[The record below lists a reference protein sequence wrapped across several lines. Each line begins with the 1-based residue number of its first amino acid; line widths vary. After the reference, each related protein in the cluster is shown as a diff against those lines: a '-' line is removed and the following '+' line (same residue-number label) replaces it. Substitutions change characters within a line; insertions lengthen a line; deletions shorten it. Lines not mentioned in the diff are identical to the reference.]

1 MFARFQQSLKT
12 KLFKKD
18 VLHYLYYNTPLNR
31 HEELIMKLS
40 VLAVTIAAIMASSAF
55 AADIKPRHGG
65 FLGSVGTAVDKLDVI
80 KFTCGAL
87 PAPPNPPAVYNQAVA
102 AVIDKSTVAAGQ
114 KPVLNVRIAPWNG
127 TTCNWATGGTTQ
139 QDAVG
144 VNGQVAGAL
153 SPDGNAISSLQSVIS
168 IAPGGIYCAKVT
180 KTAGL
185 QNTATGA
192 ASASGAESYE
202 LDTHCQDSSQP
213 TNHNGSTSAYLCNE
227 GTPATCAH
235 D

>member
-1 MFARFQQSLKT
+1 
-12 KLFKKD
+12 
-18 VLHYLYYNTPLNR
+18 
-31 HEELIMKLS
+31 MKLS

-55 AADIKPRHGG
+55 AADIKPRHSG

-80 KFTCGAL
+80 KFTCGAQV
-87 PAPPNPPAVYNQAVA
+87 AGFTYTQAVA
-102 AVIDKSTVAAGQ
+102 AILDKATVAAGQ

-127 TTCNWATGGTTQ
+127 TTCNWAAGGTTQ

-144 VNGQVAGAL
+144 ANGQVAGSF
-153 SPDGNAISSLQSVIS
+153 SPDGNTVASLQSLIP
-168 IAPGGIYCAKVT
+168 IAAGGVYCVKVT

-202 LDTHCQDSSQP
+202 LQTHCRPTNDDVDTH
-213 TNHNGSTSAYLCNE
+213 HNPSTSAYLCNE